1 MLQITHN
8 LTSSIDLGNEVITIK
23 EEMVDTGILHAV
35 DFSRHEAVTRHYVT
49 LVETKDKMIRE
60 ALIRLG
66 WTPPPEG
73 RVLHSRREGSDP
85 ANLQGD
91 NDATENKDAGSLG

>member
-1 MLQITHN
+1 MLKITHN

-23 EEMVDTGILHAV
+23 EEMIDTGILHAV
-35 DFSRHEAVTRHYVT
+35 DFSRNEAVTRHYITV
-49 LVETKDKMIRE
+49 VETKDKMIRD

-91 NDATENKDAGSLG
+91 NNPAEDKNTGGLG